1 MILQYINDITINKW
15 YYNIYIYIDI
25 IYIIY
30 YIIYLYICFSI
41 PLYTISPRVFPWFL
55 PIDILP
61 KHPMASAMATLM
73 VIAWP
78 IFMSLKS
85 TWIHPEV
92 DPFKIGWYIYIYIYI
107 YIYFYVCMY
116 VCNYFW
122 IYYTKLAD
130 PFHIYMYIYI
140 SVDGYIC
147 FSMGQ
152 LNSFSLSLKVD
163 PFKIQSKLLV
173 FFN

>member
-1 MILQYINDITINKW
+1 
-15 YYNIYIYIDI
+15 
-25 IYIIY
+25 
-30 YIIYLYICFSI
+30 
-41 PLYTISPRVFPWFL
+41 
-55 PIDILP
+55 
-61 KHPMASAMATLM
+61 MASAMATLM

-85 TWIHPEV
+85 TWTHPEV
-92 DPFKIGWYIYIYIYI
+92 DPFKIGWDIYIY
-107 YIYFYVCMY
+107 VCI
-116 VCNYFW
+116 YFW

-130 PFHIYMYIYI
+130 PFHIYI

-173 FFN
+173 LFINYFFN